1 MITDSQAPR
10 WLTMAQYAKAMGLSL
25 SSVKRMKLTGAIPFR
40 QVGRIVRPRHPTGH
54 GSNDGGHEHPDPS
67 DGQTTAQFFRRHPH
81 AGVGELKT
89 PDDDH
94 SGLEGS

>member
-40 QVGRIVRPRHPTGH
+40 QVGRIVRIPTEATDWAWLKRWRTRTPRP
-54 GSNDGGHEHPDPS
+54 E
-67 DGQTTAQFFRRHPH
+67 
-81 AGVGELKT
+81 
-89 PDDDH
+89 
-94 SGLEGS
+94 